1 MGIEP
6 FRRTPLPI
14 ATHTKAAEDHK
25 TAANAHETAAQLHT
39 KGQHTEALET
49 ATQAKGGSVAAS
61 KSSADTHAKSTT
73 HAKK

>member
-1 MGIEP
+1 MP
-6 FRRTPLPI
+6 V
-14 ATHTKAAEDHK
+14 ATNNKAAEDHK
-25 TAANAHETAAQLHT
+25 TAAKTNETAAQLIT

-49 ATQAKGGSVAAS
+49 ATQAKGSSVAAS